1 MSNTTQKMSLIQSTA
16 GAVPVKNEKGQ
27 VSMQKVKV
35 KRYVS
40 GKRPDYAPDS
50 SDEEDEDME
59 VPFSRQQRKAPV
71 HVNRSMA
78 DEDDPRLRRLKE
90 HRQEMEDDDEDD
102 RMARH
107 RHIMEPEVVDE
118 ESDEEMDRGQDS
130 DDDVGRR
137 VRIRPD
143 EESSS
148 DDEELE
154 EDEIERRRA
163 LMRERAQL
171 RAREQQQE
179 ELLEVED
186 EGSEKEEMMSESSE
200 YESYS
205 DSEDETGPR
214 LKPVFVAK
222 KDRVTVQEREAE
234 ALKVKELEIKAKKL
248 AEERKLESLRIIE
261 SDARREL
268 EESVNANK
276 DALDLMAIVT
286 DDENDEEEYEAWKVR
301 ELKRLKREKE
311 EKDQREK
318 EQLEI
323 ERLRNMTEEE
333 RRKELHNNPK
343 TITNKSEKGR
353 YKFLQKYYHRGAF
366 FMDEEENMF
375 KRDFSKATLDDH
387 FDKTVLPKVMQVKN
401 FGRSG
406 RTKYTHLLDQ
416 DTTQF
421 DSPWNSDN
429 VIGRKFQNL
438 AGGMKQGFEKPTSNN
453 KSSKS

>member
-1 MSNTTQKMSLIQSTA
+1 MSTINQKMSLIQSTA

-50 SDEEDEDME
+50 SDEEDEDLE

-71 HVNRSMA
+71 QMSRSIA
-78 DEDDPRLRRLKE
+78 EEEDPRLRRLKE
-90 HRQEMEDDDEDD
+90 HRQDMEDEDEDD
-102 RMARH
+102 RISRH
-107 RHIMEPEVVDE
+107 RHIMEPEIVE
-118 ESDEEMDRGQDS
+118 ESGEEMEEDEDS
-130 DDDVGRR
+130 DDVGRR

-154 EDEIERRRA
+154 EDEIEKRRS
-163 LMRERAQL
+163 LMRMRAQE
-171 RAREQQQE
+171 RAREQMQE
-179 ELLEVED
+179 ELLEKED
-186 EGSEKEEMMSESSE
+186 EGSEKEELMSESSE

-222 KDRVTVQEREAE
+222 KDRVTVQEREVE
-234 ALKVKELEIKAKKL
+234 AQKIKELELKAKKL
-248 AEERKLESLRIIE
+248 AEDRKLESLRLIE
-261 SDARREL
+261 SEARREL
-268 EESVNANK
+268 EESENVSK
-276 DALDLMAIVT
+276 DAFELNAIVT

-301 ELKRLKREKE
+301 ELKRLKRDKE
-311 EKDQREK
+311 EKEQREK
-318 EQLEI
+318 EQQEVD
-323 ERLRNMTEEE
+323 RLRNMTEEE

-343 TITNKSEKGR
+343 TITNKADKGR

-366 FMDEEENMF
+366 FMDEEEGIF
-375 KRDFSKATLDDH
+375 KRDYSKATLDDH

-421 DSPWNSDN
+421 DSPWNSDS

-438 AGGMKQGFEKPTSNN
+438 AGGMKQSFGKPTSK
-453 KSSKS
+453 KSKDSST